1 MDLRQFTAE
10 ALLEILYKVYKHSNI
25 RNQSKKGVN
34 MKLSEIFKITRNDT
48 DSIQDVPKTDSAS
61 AERINR
67 QIKSLTPGK
76 QLQGEIIERNGN
88 EVKIKLAGDLILSA
102 RMDRDVN
109 VEEGQVLTF
118 EVKNN
123 GTTLSLSPLFTNTTN
138 TDNVFKALQMANLP
152 INETTI
158 SMTEIMMQQG
168 MSVDEKSLQGVFRD
182 IMLNPGTAVVNIVQ
196 LHQMGLP
203 VNVGNLQQMENYK
216 ALTHQLVKGMTDV
229 LKELPIAF
237 SELYVKEGAPIA
249 LQMYSQLIKN
259 LLPDT
264 YSSGEG
270 GADTALQS
278 DVTGSDTQNLPNG
291 TIDTN
296 STLQSQ
302 GETKSEQNVLNNPQ
316 PNMELPVFELLSQK
330 ECASL
335 ADLISAIP
343 EESYPEAKELVQQIL
358 QGNVDATE
366 VLKTLSELYSET
378 DIRLHVA
385 LADIFRSGEYN
396 KLLEAAVL
404 KQWSIEPSEV
414 MENKNVEELYTRL
427 VNQLKGM
434 KEVLDGSGAGQSS
447 ASKNVANL
455 SQNIDFMNQM
465 NQMYT
470 YVQLPLKM
478 NSKHANGELYVY
490 TNKRSLAENDGNVS
504 AFLHLDMEHLGPVD
518 VYVAMQNNKVST
530 KFTLRDD
537 AMLDFLNS
545 HIHIL
550 NERLSKKGFTMQCE
564 MKVREKQEKEYN
576 PIDRILQADRNT
588 TLLSQHAFDV
598 RA

>member
-1 MDLRQFTAE
+1 
-10 ALLEILYKVYKHSNI
+10 
-25 RNQSKKGVN
+25 
-34 MKLSEIFKITRNDT
+34 MKLSEIFKINIKNT
-48 DSIQDVPKTDSAS
+48 DSIQDAPKTDSAS

-88 EVKIKLAGDLILSA
+88 EVKIKLAGDLVISA

-109 VEEGQVLTF
+109 IEEGQILTF

-123 GTTLSLSPLFTNTTN
+123 GSTLSLSPLFTNTNN
-138 TDNVFKALQMANLP
+138 TDNVIKALQMANLP
-152 INETTI
+152 INEKTI

-168 MSVDEKSLQGVFRD
+168 MSVNEKSLQGVFRD

-196 LHQMGLP
+196 LHQMGLQ
-203 VNVGNLQQMENYK
+203 VNAGNLQQMENYK
-216 ALTHQLVKGMTDV
+216 ALAHQLVKGMTDV

-237 SELYVKEGAPIA
+237 GELYVKEGAPGA

-264 YSSGEG
+264 YNSGEG

-278 DVTGSDTQNLPNG
+278 DAAGEFIQNPAGG
-291 TIDTN
+291 TAAAEDGIM
-296 STLQSQ
+296 QSQ
-302 GETKSEQNVLNNPQ
+302 ASAEHEEALLQTDTKMQT
-316 PNMELPVFELLSQK
+316 MELPVSELLSQK
-330 ECASL
+330 ECANL
-335 ADLISAIP
+335 ADFISAIP
-343 EESYPEAKELVQQIL
+343 EDSYPEMKELVGQIL
-358 QGNVDATE
+358 QGNADTTE
-366 VLKTLSELYSET
+366 VLKALSQLYSET

-385 LADIFRSGEYN
+385 LADIFGSGEYN

-404 KQWSIEPSEV
+404 KQWSIEPSQV
-414 MENKNVEELYTRL
+414 MENREVEELYTRL

-434 KEVLDGSGAGQSS
+434 KDVLDESGAGQSS
-447 ASKNVANL
+447 AAKNVTNL

-490 TNKRSLAENDGNVS
+490 TNKRSLAEKDGNVS

-518 VYVAMQNNKVST
+518 VYVAMQNQKVTT
-530 KFTLRDD
+530 KFTLCND

-545 HIHIL
+545 RIHIL

-564 MKVREKQEKEYN
+564 MKVREEQEKEEN
-576 PIDRILQADRNT
+576 PIDRILQADKNT